1 MNSISLKEIK
11 QQFLTSKTCLIMR
24 ICLLFLICSVAQAF
38 GSITYSQ
45 STTLTL
51 KMNNVS
57 IEEVLNR
64 IEEQS
69 EFRFLYNKDIVNVN
83 KRVTISSADKSVT
96 EILNTLFKG
105 EDITYVVSD
114 RQIVLN
120 RKNDTTLSQQST
132 KVSGVIKDNQGEPI
146 VGANVVEKG
155 TSNGTIT
162 DMNGAFDLSIQPKA
176 ILLVSYIGY
185 REKEVPVGTNRT
197 LTIVLDE
204 DTQALDEVVVVGY
217 GTVKKSDLTGS
228 VSSIKAEELKKL
240 PMTSLDQGIQGRA
253 AGVQVT
259 STSGAPGGQVSI
271 RVRGGNSLKSS
282 NEPLY
287 VIDGFPISAGAV
299 ADGNGSST
307 LATNPL
313 ATLNPND
320 IESIEILKD
329 ASAAA
334 IYGSRGANGVVLITT
349 KRGKTGKAKV
359 TYEGYVGV
367 QSVARKLDF
376 MTAEE
381 FAIMAN
387 EGAANEGKD
396 PIYGGADSKWKA
408 PAEYR
413 NGGTDWQSLIFRSAI
428 THNHQI
434 GISGGNDATKF
445 AISANYFNQEGVII
459 NSDFTRGSIRA
470 NVDTKVSNWIDVGLS
485 FTASRTFS
493 NLSSSEG
500 DGGGAT
506 SGAVNGAIVV
516 PPTMPVYNEDG
527 SFTTLSTAPYSAAI
541 GNPYATAL
549 LTKDQSTVDRLF
561 ANAFVK
567 FNLSMLLKGLAV
579 EIRGGTDYS
588 NASRDVYYP
597 STILSGQG
605 KGGVAS
611 KGYRSSTSYLNE
623 NLVTYQNKFGAHG
636 VNFVGGLTIQSFAD
650 KSSRTVVSG
659 FVNDVLEDNSLGAAA
674 TTDGMPR
681 SGRSASTQVSWL
693 GRIGYNFAERY
704 LLTVTGRA
712 DGSSKFGKNNKWGF
726 FPSIAGAWRVSEESF
741 MKEQQVLSNLKIRL
755 SYGLTGN
762 QNLGSYNSLSSLGQY
777 NYTIGNQQG
786 TGFAPSKIPN
796 SDLKWETTSTLDAG
810 VDFGF
815 LQNRLNFTVDYYYK
829 HTKDLLWDVTIPNS
843 SGFGSIFKNHGELE
857 NWGLEA
863 SLSYDLIAGKKAD
876 SFTWN
881 TNLMFS
887 MNRNKVLKLP
897 GITPGRT
904 GNLSGHLKI
913 DGSWLEE
920 GYPVGIWYNYKYDGV
935 FQNQEQLD
943 ATIVNE
949 KGETVARYPKSINT
963 DGLGS
968 PKFVDVNKDGKIDKN
983 DWQVIGD
990 PNPDFILSWSNNF
1003 TYKNFDLSLFFNG
1016 VFGNDVLDL
1025 TRGESAVCT
1034 PFGNQRKEMLGRWT
1048 AENPTSNI
1056 PAARVAIQPNLLQ
1069 SSWLIQDGSFV
1080 RLKNVVLGY
1089 RFKFNK
1095 GIESLRVYA
1104 SAQNLFT
1111 ITSYKGFDP
1120 EVNSKGQNN
1129 LQYGIDY
1136 NAYPLSR
1143 TYMFGLNISF

>member
-1 MNSISLKEIK
+1 MKIY
-11 QQFLTSKTCLIMR
+11 LIMR
-24 ICLLFLICSVAQAF
+24 ICLLFLICSVVQAF
-38 GSITYSQ
+38 ATNSYSQ

-51 KMNNVS
+51 QLKNVS

-69 EFRFLYNKDIVNVN
+69 EFRFLYNKDLVNVT
-83 KRVTISSADKSVT
+83 KKVSISSDKKEVT
-96 EILNTLFKG
+96 DILNYLFKG
-105 EDITYVVSD
+105 EDVAFIISD

-120 RKNDTTLSQQST
+120 RKSDHSIAQQSIKLT
-132 KVSGVIKDNQGEPI
+132 GVVKDTYGEPVI
-146 VGANVVEKG
+146 GANVVEKG
-155 TSNGTIT
+155 TTNGTIT
-162 DMNGAFDLSIQPKA
+162 DANGTFSLQVQPRTSL
-176 ILLVSYIGY
+176 IVSYIGY
-185 REKEVPVGTNRT
+185 REKEIPVGSGKALSIT
-197 LTIVLDE
+197 LEE
-204 DTQALDEVVVVGY
+204 DTRMLDEVVVVGY

-259 STSGAPGGQVSI
+259 NTSGAPGGQVSI

-307 LATNPL
+307 LATNPM

-349 KRGKTGKAKV
+349 KRGRSGKAKV
-359 TYEGYVGV
+359 TYDGYAGF
-367 QSVARKLDF
+367 QSVAKKLDF
-376 MTAEE
+376 MSAEE

-387 EGAANEGKD
+387 EGAANEGKN
-396 PIYGGADSKWKA
+396 PIYGGADPKWKA

-413 NGGTDWQSLIFRSAI
+413 GGGTDWQSLIFRNAI
-428 THNHQI
+428 THNHQV
-434 GISGGNDATKF
+434 GISGGNEVTKF
-445 AISANYFNQEGVII
+445 AISGGYFNQEGVII
-459 NSDFTRGSIRA
+459 NSNFTRGSVRA
-470 NVDTKVSNWIDVGLS
+470 NVDTKVSSWIDAGLS

-500 DGGGAT
+500 DGGGSS

-549 LTKDQSTVDRLF
+549 LSKDQSNVDRVF

-579 EIRGGTDYS
+579 EVRGGTDYS

-597 STILSGQG
+597 STVLVGQG
-605 KGGVAS
+605 KAGVAS

-623 NLVTYQNKFGAHG
+623 NLVTYQNSFGKHS
-636 VNFVGGLTIQSFAD
+636 VNFVGGLTLQSFQD
-650 KSSRTVVSG
+650 KSSRTVTAG
-659 FVNDVLEDNSLGAAA
+659 FVNDILEDNSIGAAA
-674 TTDGMPR
+674 GIDGMPR

-693 GRIGYNFAERY
+693 GRIGYNYAERY
-704 LLTVTGRA
+704 LLTLTGRA
-712 DGSSKFGKNNKWGF
+712 DGSSKFGKSNKWGF

-741 MKEQQVLSNLKIRL
+741 MKEQEAVDNLKIRL
-755 SYGLTGN
+755 SYGITGN

-777 NYTIGNQQG
+777 NYTIGEVKG

-796 SDLKWETTSTLDAG
+796 SDLKWETTSTFDAG
-810 VDFGF
+810 LDIGF
-815 LQNRLNFTVDYYYK
+815 LDNQLNLTFDYYNK
-829 HTKDLLWDVTIPNS
+829 QTKDLLWDVTIPNS

-857 NWGLEA
+857 NWGVEA
-863 SLSYDLIAGKKAD
+863 SISYDLITGKKESD
-876 SFTWN
+876 FTWS
-881 TNLMFS
+881 TTLMYS
-887 MNRNKVLKLP
+887 MNRNKVVSLP

-913 DGSWLEE
+913 DGSWIEE

-935 FQNQEQLD
+935 FQNQEQLN
-943 ATIVNE
+943 ATIVND
-949 KGETVARYPKSINT
+949 KGETVAKHPKSINT

-968 PKFVDVNKDGKIDKN
+968 PKFEDVNKDGKIDKN
-983 DWQVIGD
+983 DWQIIGD

-1003 TYKNFDLSLFFNG
+1003 TYKNFDLTLFFNG

-1048 AENPTSNI
+1048 PENPTSNI
-1056 PAARVAIQPNLLQ
+1056 PAARVAIHPNLLQ
-1069 SSWLIQDGSFV
+1069 SSYLIQDGSFV

-1095 GIESLRVYA
+1095 GIESLRIYA

-1111 ITSYKGFDP
+1111 ITGYKGFDP

-1129 LQYGIDY
+1129 LQQGIDY

-1143 TYMFGLNISF
+1143 TYMFGLNIAF